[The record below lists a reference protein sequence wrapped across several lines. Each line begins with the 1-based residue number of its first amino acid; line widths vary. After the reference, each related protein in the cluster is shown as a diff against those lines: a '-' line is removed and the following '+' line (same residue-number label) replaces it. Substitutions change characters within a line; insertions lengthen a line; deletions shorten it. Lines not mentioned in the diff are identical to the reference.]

1 MTDKKKSE
9 TEEIVFTKEQL
20 INSDRFLKYKD
31 LLGAL
36 LADGESYTAE
46 AASEMIE
53 NYMKGTVN

>member
-1 MTDKKKSE
+1 MTDKKKGE

-20 INSDRFLKYKD
+20 INSDSFLKYKD

-36 LADGESYTAE
+36 LSDGESYTAK

-53 NYMKGTVN
+53 NYMKGKVN